1 MIFCGNISVGSEHL
15 DVLHTW
21 YNTVFVFSVRTW
33 KLTYVATIST
43 IQYLPKAVQVVV

>member
-21 YNTVFVFSVRTW
+21 YNTAFVFSVRTW